1 MQNQKKSIDEISGK
15 ACIITGGLLDTI
27 HAKTAHGLIRTSRRF
42 EIMGVIDE
50 KMKGN
55 DAGELVDGQ
64 HRDLPVVS
72 TITELIAIKGEK
84 PAYAVFGMATKGGVL
99 PQSMYPIIEEALSLG
114 INIVNGLH
122 QPISRKQEFQDL
134 ASKNNVSIYDI
145 RRPKDFEELHF
156 WSGKITE
163 VDCLKMAVLGTDC
176 SMGKRTTSTLLVK
189 ALKEAGIKAEMIHT
203 GQTGWMQ
210 GNKYGFI
217 FDATPNDFI
226 PGELEHA
233 IYSCYAN
240 EKPDVIVVE
249 GQASLL
255 NPGGPC
261 GSEMIISG
269 QLDGVIVQH
278 NPKRTHY
285 NNLENMPFL
294 IPDVTK
300 DIEIMR
306 LMGTEVMAV
315 TINSGGLNAQEVE
328 ASKKDLGSRTGLPVV
343 SPMEDGIV
351 GLVEIVRQK
360 LKEGRKVV
368 A

>member
-1 MQNQKKSIDEISGK
+1 MQQQKLKIDDISGK

-27 HAKTAHGLIRTSRRF
+27 HAKTAHGLVRTSRRF
-42 EIMGVIDE
+42 DILGVIDE

-55 DAGELVDGQ
+55 DAGELVDGK
-64 HRDLPVVS
+64 HRDLPVVA
-72 TITELIAIKGEK
+72 TIAELIAIKGEK
-84 PAYAVFGMATKGGVL
+84 PEYAVFGMATKGGVL

-114 INIVNGLH
+114 IHIVNGLH
-122 QPISRKQEFQDL
+122 QPISKKPEFAAL
-134 ASKNNVSIYDI
+134 AEKNNVTIYDI
-145 RRPKDFEELHF
+145 RKPKDFEELHF
-156 WSGKITE
+156 WSGSITE
-163 VDCLKMAVLGTDC
+163 VDCLKLGVLGTDC

-189 ALKEAGIKAEMIHT
+189 ALKDAGIKAEMIFT

-226 PGELEHA
+226 PGEIEHA
-233 IYSCYAN
+233 MHSCYVN

-261 GSEMIISG
+261 GSEFIIAG
-269 QLDGVIVQH
+269 QLDGVFVQH

-300 DIEIMR
+300 DIEIMK
-306 LMGTEVMAV
+306 LLGTDVLAV
-315 TINSGGLNAQEVE
+315 TINSGGLNGEEVE
-328 ASKKDLGSRTGLPVV
+328 ASKKDIGSRTGLPVV
-343 SPMEDGIV
+343 SPMEDGID
-351 GLVEIVRQK
+351 GLVAVVKQR
-360 LKEGRKVV
+360 LKEGRKVM